1 MRVLFIANEEM
12 EMKANRILMVALAS
26 ACAAGWTVSAQASGK
41 DKFAADCG
49 ECHEAADF
57 EGEDA
62 KALEASITKIVNGE
76 QKHKSKLKLNAVEI
90 KELADYMATG
100 GK

>member
-1 MRVLFIANEEM
+1 
-12 EMKANRILMVALAS
+12 MKVNRILVVVVAG
-26 ACAAGWTVSAQASGK
+26 ACAAGWTVSAQADGK
-41 DKFAADCG
+41 AKFAADCG

-57 EGEDA
+57 AGEDA

-76 QKHKSKLKLNAVEI
+76 QKHKSKLKLDAASI

>member
-1 MRVLFIANEEM
+1 MKVYRV
-12 EMKANRILMVALAS
+12 LMVAVAS
-26 ACAAGWTVSAQASGK
+26 ACAAGWAVSAQASGK

-57 EGEDA
+57 AGEDA
-62 KALEASITKIVNGE
+62 KALEASIKKIVSGE
-76 QKHKSKLKLNAVEI
+76 QKHKSKLSLNDVEI

-100 GK
+100 GT